1 MSHEPPPFET
11 LGAYHLQH
19 VDCQALQAVDE
30 LIALIGEYSTAPNPV
45 QEELLQKLNHAF
57 SLKKQQLQQM
67 GLSLAIPYSSLS
79 SAQSLM
85 SQISGAQS

>member
-1 MSHEPPPFET
+1 MSFYVPREKGKT
-11 LGAYHLQH
+11 AYKGSKQ
-19 VDCQALQAVDE
+19 VTDGSKIQWFNFSSNKE
-30 LIALIGEYSTAPNPV
+30 K
-45 QEELLQKLNHAF
+45 QKLNHAF

-79 SAQSLM
+79 SAQPLM